1 MRHELNNQDKF
12 YRNKRSSKSEL
23 GSLTVGSLAVI
34 LTTYSYLLVL
44 FYVTIAKERGSMG
57 GSKAAC

>member
-34 LTTYSYLLVL
+34 LTT
-44 FYVTIAKERGSMG
+44 
-57 GSKAAC
+57 